1 MVCNK
6 SLVNILL
13 KLSCLNGNKVNQKQY
28 CKCNCERGKMEEN
41 QPEYISETKM
51 IKNQIASV
59 VSNWVHLLELGL
71 HKMEGWDER
80 YTKF

>member
-1 MVCNK
+1 
-6 SLVNILL
+6 
-13 KLSCLNGNKVNQKQY
+13 
-28 CKCNCERGKMEEN
+28 MEEN
-41 QPEYISETKM
+41 QSEYISENKM